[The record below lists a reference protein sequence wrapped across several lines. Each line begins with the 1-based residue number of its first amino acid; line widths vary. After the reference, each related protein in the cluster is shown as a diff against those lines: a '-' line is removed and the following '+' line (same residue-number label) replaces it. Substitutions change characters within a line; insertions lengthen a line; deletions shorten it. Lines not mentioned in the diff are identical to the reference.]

1 MSTSRNRCYV
11 QYDTVSRLER
21 ISLTHK
27 VLPLQIKS
35 RSEHEKRKTWNSGE
49 LRGKSATLLLIM
61 VHLRHWEE
69 DRDAILEA
77 AIKRG
82 IETEGSS
89 VSEIAKDIVKST
101 EKREG

>member
-1 MSTSRNRCYV
+1 
-11 QYDTVSRLER
+11 
-21 ISLTHK
+21 
-27 VLPLQIKS
+27 
-35 RSEHEKRKTWNSGE
+35 
-49 LRGKSATLLLIM
+49 M